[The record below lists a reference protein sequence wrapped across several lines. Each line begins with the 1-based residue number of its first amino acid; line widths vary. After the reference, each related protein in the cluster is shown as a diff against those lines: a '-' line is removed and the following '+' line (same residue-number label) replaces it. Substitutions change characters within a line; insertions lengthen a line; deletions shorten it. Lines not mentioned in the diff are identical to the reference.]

1 MSHDNWKFSLK
12 TMGKIKEVHDSSAV
26 VHQKFSLNTT
36 IKEGDHRD
44 LFCLEILTVRV
55 SK

>member
-26 VHQKFSLNTT
+26 VHQKLSLNT
-36 IKEGDHRD
+36 KNYRGDHRGS
-44 LFCLEILTVRV
+44 LCFGILTVRV
-55 SK
+55 PD